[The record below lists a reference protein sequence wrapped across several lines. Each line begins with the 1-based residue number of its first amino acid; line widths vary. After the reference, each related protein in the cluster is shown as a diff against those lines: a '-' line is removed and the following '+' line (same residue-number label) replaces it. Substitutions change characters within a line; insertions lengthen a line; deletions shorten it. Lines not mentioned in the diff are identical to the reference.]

1 MSDNTKVK
9 KTIGSVI
16 KAFEVIELLSTIDS
30 ELGVTEISNHLD
42 FGVSATYHLLATLHM
57 LRIIEQDT
65 TTKKYRLGLRLCQ
78 IGEKAKEQNQLIN
91 YIRPYL
97 KRIRD
102 FTGETTNLT
111 VLDNRDIIYVAQE
124 ESGKLVRMFTK
135 LGARVPLYCS
145 AAGKVLLAYQ
155 PAGRREAIF
164 EQLSFQKFT
173 ERTIA
178 TSHSLRRELDQ
189 IIKSGFGCDDEERE
203 LGVSCYAVPV
213 FGFEGKVIAAISIS
227 GPTMRL
233 DESVRVKYIEYL
245 LAITKE
251 ISDDLSH
258 NYSTVH

>member
-1 MSDNTKVK
+1 MDNNRDK
-9 KTIGSVI
+9 KTVGSVI
-16 KAFEVIELLSTIDS
+16 KAFEIIELLSSIDS
-30 ELGVTEISNHLD
+30 ELGVTEISNHLNYR
-42 FGVSATYHLLATLHM
+42 VSATYHLLATLHM

-65 TTKKYRLGLRLCQ
+65 TTKKYRLGLRLWK
-78 IGEKAKEQNQLIN
+78 IGEKAKEQNQLVT

-111 VLDNRDIIYVAQE
+111 VLDNNDVIYVAQE

-135 LGARVPLYCS
+135 LGARVSLYCS

-155 PAGRREAIF
+155 TAEKKQAIL
-164 EQLSFQKFT
+164 EQLIFQRFT
-173 ERTIA
+173 ERTIV
-178 TSHSLRRELDQ
+178 TPHGLMLELDQ
-189 IIKSGFGCDDEERE
+189 IIKAGFGCDYEERE
-203 LGVSCYAVPV
+203 IGVSCYAVPV

-233 DESVRVKYIEYL
+233 GESVREKYIEYL

-258 NYSTVH
+258 NYSTAH